1 MKGRR
6 ILAIDHGSKRI
17 GFALSDELGWTAQ
30 PLETFYRRNPD
41 ADIRH
46 IQDLVREH
54 EVGQVLVGMPFRLDG
69 EIGPA
74 AKVVQAF
81 IELLEPV
88 LSVPVITW
96 DERMTTCA
104 AEDLLI
110 AADVGR
116 QKRKGI
122 VDRIAAAI
130 LLQSYLASLEQPTAT
145 PGDAQNELEESDPW
159 AWNEEP
165 VNETLKSITGL
176 MLVAVILAGIA
187 GYQVLRWAQSPVIS
201 APPKPPSKIVVVPEA
216 VPINRSRIFS
226 NMSS

>member
-1 MKGRR
+1 MKGQR

-46 IQDLVREH
+46 IQELVREH
-54 EVGQVLVGMPFRLDG
+54 EVGRVLVGMPLRLDG
-69 EIGPA
+69 ESGPA
-74 AKVVQAF
+74 AKVVEAF
-81 IELLEPV
+81 IELLRPA

-116 QKRKGI
+116 RKRKGI

-130 LLQSYLASLEQPTAT
+130 LLQSYLASLEKPSASPEAGVTE
-145 PGDAQNELEESDPW
+145 PEVDDPW
-159 AWNEEP
+159 SFDEP
-165 VNETLKSITGL
+165 RVDDAEAIDSGTGCGGSDTREHHGVSGAALGPKSRRER
-176 MLVAVILAGIA
+176 A
-187 GYQVLRWAQSPVIS
+187 S
-201 APPKPPSKIVVVPEA
+201 
-216 VPINRSRIFS
+216 
-226 NMSS
+226 

>member
-30 PLETFYRRNPD
+30 PLETFHRRNPD

-54 EVGQVLVGMPFRLDG
+54 EVGQVLIGMPFRLDG
-69 EIGPA
+69 EVGPA
-74 AKVVQAF
+74 AKVVEAF
-81 IELLEPV
+81 IQTLEPA
-88 LSVPVITW
+88 LSVPVIIW

-130 LLQSYLASLEQPTAT
+130 LLQSYLASLDKPASA
-145 PGDAQNELEESDPW
+145 PLGDESTGLESSDPW
-159 AWNEEP
+159 AWNEES
-165 VNETLKSITGL
+165 VNETHEIDQGADS
-176 MLVAVILAGIA
+176 AGSDSR
-187 GYQVLRWAQSPVIS
+187 GSRGIS
-201 APPKPPSKIVVVPEA
+201 GSALGPKP
-216 VPINRSRIFS
+216 RR
-226 NMSS
+226 

>member
-46 IQDLVREH
+46 IQELVREH

-69 EIGPA
+69 EVGPA

-81 IELLEPV
+81 IELLEPA

-130 LLQSYLASLEQPTAT
+130 LLQSYLASLEQPMASST
-145 PGDAQNELEESDPW
+145 GDAANELEHADPW

-165 VNETLKSITGL
+165 VHETVEIDHRADPGGRDSRGDRRVPGSPLGPKS
-176 MLVAVILAGIA
+176 
-187 GYQVLRWAQSPVIS
+187 RH
-201 APPKPPSKIVVVPEA
+201 
-216 VPINRSRIFS
+216 
-226 NMSS
+226 

>member
-30 PLETFYRRNPD
+30 PLETFYRRNAE

-46 IQDLVREH
+46 IQELVREH
-54 EVGQVLVGMPFRLDG
+54 EVGRVLVGLPLRLDG
-69 EIGPA
+69 ESGPA
-74 AKVVQAF
+74 AKVVEEF
-81 IELLEPV
+81 IRLLEPA
-88 LSVPVITW
+88 LPVPVLTW

-116 QKRKGI
+116 RKRKGI

-130 LLQSYLASLEQPTAT
+130 LLQSYLASLEKPSAGQMQAVSDSQEDDPWSFDEPRVDDAEAIDCGTGSGDGDT
-145 PGDAQNELEESDPW
+145 PGPLGVSGLALGSESRRER
-159 AWNEEP
+159 A
-165 VNETLKSITGL
+165 S
-176 MLVAVILAGIA
+176 
-187 GYQVLRWAQSPVIS
+187 
-201 APPKPPSKIVVVPEA
+201 
-216 VPINRSRIFS
+216 
-226 NMSS
+226 